1 MAIIIQLI
9 EDLKPLIPGLQ
20 RNNGQKNSL
29 TVKLDGAIADLSQT
43 TPNVPAACGKL
54 KALVNQVQEFI
65 ESGILTP
72 EQGLLLIDAL
82 NDIRTE
88 LGCFQYEK

>member
-1 MAIIIQLI
+1 MPIIIQLI
-9 EDLKPLIPGLQ
+9 EDLKTLIPGLPL
-20 RNNGQKNSL
+20 NNGNKNSL
-29 TVKLDGAIADLSQT
+29 TVKLDGAIADLSN
-43 TPNVPAACGKL
+43 TPNVPPACGKL

-65 ESGILTP
+65 ESGIVTP
-72 EQGLLLIDAL
+72 EQGQLLIDAL